1 MTTRPAPSL
10 MTAEEFL
17 LFDGEDGYRYDLIDG
32 KLVRM
37 AAAGR
42 RHGRIA
48 VRFSTPLSLFVEE
61 RNLGEVYAAE
71 TGFILARNPDV
82 VLAPDV
88 SFVRAERLT
97 VDVDEDG
104 FLPLAPDFAVEVI
117 SPSER
122 AGKIRT
128 KVRKYLEAGV
138 PLLVL
143 VYPRRRQVTVHR
155 GDGSVEVL
163 DETAFLDGGEA
174 LPGFRL
180 PVAALFR

>member
-1 MTTRPAPSL
+1 
-10 MTAEEFL
+10 MTAEEFFD
-17 LFDGEDGYRYDLIDG
+17 FDGEDGYHYELIDG
-32 KLVRM
+32 KLMRM

-42 RHGRIA
+42 RHGRLTFEIGRVLGNFLA
-48 VRFSTPLSLFVEE
+48 EHR
-61 RNLGEVYAAE
+61 LGEGYTAE

-97 VDVDEDG
+97 VEVDEDG

-122 AGKIRT
+122 AGKIRA
-128 KVRKYLEAGV
+128 KVQRYLDAGV
-138 PLLVL
+138 SLLAL

-163 DETAFLDGGEA
+163 DETGVLDGGDV

-180 PVAALFR
+180 PVADIFRA